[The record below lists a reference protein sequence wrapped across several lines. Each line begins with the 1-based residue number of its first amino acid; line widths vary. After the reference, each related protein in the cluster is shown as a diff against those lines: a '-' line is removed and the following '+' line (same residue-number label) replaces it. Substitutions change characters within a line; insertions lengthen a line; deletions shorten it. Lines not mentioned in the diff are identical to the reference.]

1 MTLTSDIPHR
11 RRVVIGLSLS
21 SFGMVLALLWGV
33 WAILT
38 REAGVLIVTSHPSG
52 AEVIL
57 NKRPTDLLTAAFL
70 SNLPADSFIVSLR
83 LDGHRPIPPT
93 QGVRVRAGDTT
104 RVTFLMAPITR
115 GDRRE
120 LPVVSGKTQDWQWR
134 ILHIGSIP
142 DSAAISVDD
151 QELTLHTPATL
162 LMEPGLHHLQARW
175 PDGSRAFKNVTI
187 DPAQSQSDITLRPVT
202 YETLPRSGKGRMR

>member
-1 MTLTSDIPHR
+1 MTPKSDIPHR
-11 RRVVIGLSLS
+11 RGVVIGLIVS
-21 SFGMVLALLWGV
+21 SIGMVLALLWGV

-38 REAGVLIVTSHPSG
+38 REAGVLIVTSRPAG

-57 NKRPTDLLTAAFL
+57 NKRPTNLLTAAFF
-70 SNLPADSFIVSLR
+70 SDLPADSFIVSLR

-104 RVTFLMAPITR
+104 RVTFLLAPISR

-120 LPVVSGKTQDWQWR
+120 LPPVSGKPQDWQWR
-134 ILHIGSIP
+134 ITRISSIP
-142 DSAAISVDD
+142 DSALIAVDD
-151 QELTLHTPATL
+151 RELELHTPVTL
-162 LMEPGLHHLQARW
+162 LLEPGLHHLQAHWR
-175 PDGSRAFKNVTI
+175 DGSRAYKNVTI

-202 YETLPRSGKGRMR
+202 YETMPRSGKGMMR